1 MRFLLK
7 VNIPVESGNA
17 AAKAGK
23 LGATIQSILD
33 ELKPEA
39 AYFTDSN
46 GQRTGLIFLDM
57 QDASQI
63 PAIAEPWF
71 LAFNASIELH
81 PVMIPDDL
89 AKAGIAIDKA
99 VQKYARSL

>member
-7 VNIPVESGNA
+7 VNMPVEAGNA

-23 LGATIQSILD
+23 LGETIQAILAD
-33 ELKPEA
+33 LKPEA
-39 AYFTDSN
+39 AYFTAEK
-46 GQRTGLIFLDM
+46 GQRTGFFFLEM

-71 LAFNASIELH
+71 LAFNASIEIH
-81 PVMIPDDL
+81 PVMVPEDL
-89 AKAGIAIDKA
+89 MKAGPAIEKA
-99 VQKYARSL
+99 VKKFA

>member
-7 VNIPVESGNA
+7 VNMPVESGNA
-17 AAKAGK
+17 VAKAGK
-23 LGATIQSILD
+23 LGATIKSILD

-39 AYFTDSN
+39 AYFTDTN
-46 GQRTGLIFLDM
+46 GQRTGFIILDM

-71 LAFNASIELH
+71 LAFNAGIELH
-81 PVMIPDDL
+81 PVMIPEDL
-89 AKAGIAIDKA
+89 AKASGAIDKA
-99 VQKYARSL
+99 VKKYS